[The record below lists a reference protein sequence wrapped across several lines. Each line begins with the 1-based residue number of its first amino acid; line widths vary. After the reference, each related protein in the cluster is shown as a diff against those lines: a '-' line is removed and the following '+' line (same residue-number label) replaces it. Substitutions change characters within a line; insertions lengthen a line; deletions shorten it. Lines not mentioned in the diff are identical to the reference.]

1 MHYNSAE
8 ANRHDQRDYRKS
20 LRSNSTP
27 AEGLLWRL
35 LKGRQ
40 VGGYKFR
47 RQQGIG
53 QYVLDFY
60 CPELRLSIELDGS
73 SHDHRYDY
81 DEQRTSFLAKQGIKV
96 LRYHNELVY
105 SNPHAIIEDILKKV
119 DDGIHNN
126 EE

>member
-96 LRYHNELVY
+96 LRYRNELVY
-105 SNPHAIIEDILKKV
+105 SNPHAIIEDIIKKV

>member
-96 LRYHNELVY
+96 LRYRNELVY